1 MQPALVLIPGLINT
15 AALWEAQIAALRDIA
30 HITVADHTRHDSMAA
45 LATAILDAAPE
56 RFSLAGLSMGGY
68 IALEIMRQAP
78 QRVERLALLDTNAR
92 ADGAEQSARRRSF
105 IALAERGRFLGISPR
120 MIQDLVHPDHA
131 SDRRIA
137 NTIVRMARETGREAF
152 IRQQTAIIN
161 RIDSRPYLPRIKC
174 PTLVAC
180 GREDKLTPVELHEE
194 MARMISGAE
203 LRVIDKC
210 GHLPPLEQPDETS
223 RILRDWL
230 QREGQDPLNP
240 PQ

>member
-1 MQPALVLIPGLINT
+1 MQPALILIPGLICT
-15 AALWEAQIAALRDIA
+15 AELWEAQVAALADLA
-30 HITVADHTRHDSMAA
+30 EITVADHRQHDSMAA
-45 LATAILDAAPE
+45 LATAILEQAPE
-56 RFSLAGLSMGGY
+56 RFALAGLSMGGY

-78 QRVERLALLDTNAR
+78 DRVERLALFDTNAR
-92 ADGAEQSARRRSF
+92 ADTPEQSERRRGF

-120 MIQDLVHPDHA
+120 MIHDLVHPEHA

-161 RIDSRPYLPRIKC
+161 RIDSRPYLSRISC

-180 GREDKLTPVELHEE
+180 GRDDKLTPLELHEE
-194 MARMISGAE
+194 MARMIRGAE
-203 LRVIDKC
+203 LRVIEHC
-210 GHLPPLEQPDETS
+210 GHLPPLEQPEETT

-230 QREGQDPLNP
+230 QG
-240 PQ
+240 